1 MKIHLDHTMY
11 VALSHFG
18 QEVLKSEKKEGWMTF
33 RRLIQKVGYS
43 FDPLFPSCYVERIF
57 YQREELSFDDFI
69 TFTPTSKGCYSIEQ
83 TVGLLLPPEIPAE
96 LPVST
101 FLFVFAEIDGS
112 ILPEVLNIE
121 KRQSKL
127 EKLSF

>member
-1 MKIHLDHTMY
+1 MNLHLDDT
-11 VALSHFG
+11 VCVLLSYFG
-18 QEVLKSEKKEGWMTF
+18 QQVLKSEKKEEWITF
-33 RRLIQKVGYS
+33 RRLIQKTGYS
-43 FDPLFPSCYVERIF
+43 FDPLFPSCYVERIVH
-57 YQREELSFDDFI
+57 QNEELSFHDTI

-83 TVGLLLPPEIPAE
+83 TVALSLPPGLPAE

-112 ILPEVLNIE
+112 ILPEVLTIE

-127 EKLSF
+127 EKLS